1 MKDRIFIID
10 GSSYLYR
17 AYHAMP
23 PLSTS
28 KGQPTGAI
36 KGVTN
41 MLMNLKKDS
50 EGSPIVVVFDAK
62 GKTFRN
68 KIYSEYKANR
78 PPMPDDL
85 REQLEPLKNIC
96 KAIGFPLIEIAGV
109 EADDVIAT
117 IVKLA
122 KEKKFKA
129 VVSSL
134 DKDLMQLVED
144 PNTTIMNTMTH
155 QIFDE
160 KKVFE
165 KFGVKPNQI
174 RDMLAL
180 VGDTSDNIPGV
191 PKVGQKTAAK
201 WLNEFDNLEGI
212 IANAESIKGVVGENL
227 RNSLAELDRNV
238 DLVSLRDDVDIETD
252 FKDLLELNGDQEK
265 LDKIFSDLEFKK
277 PADNSSQKVDSKK
290 DNLKEKKNNYQTVL
304 TKKELNDWA
313 DKIDACKV
321 FAIDTETDSLD
332 TITANLVGISLSV
345 DEGSGCY
352 IPIGHNYENCPNQPS
367 LKLVQDSIGK
377 VIEKNKE
384 KAVGQNL
391 KFDIPILSRHGI
403 HLDKFHADTMLMSY
417 VLNSTATRHGM
428 DKLAS
433 YYLDYE
439 TIKFSDVAGTA
450 SKQISFSEVD
460 IAVATNYAAEDADI
474 TLRLFNKLS
483 SLLKGKKG
491 QIKLLQE
498 IEYPLV
504 HVLAAVEQNGAK
516 IDKNKLAAHSQELSE
531 KISELTSQAFAIAG
545 EEFNLDSPKQL
556 LEILYDKLQLPVLK
570 KTPKGQPSTNEETLQ
585 RLSEEYDLPK
595 IILQYRT
602 LAKLKSTYTDSLIKI
617 ENPKTKRIH
626 TSYQQAITS
635 TGRLSSTEPNLQ
647 NIPIKTAEGRRIRE
661 AFVPEKGNVLIS
673 ADYSQIELRI
683 MAHLSKDKNLTNA
696 FNAGLDVHSAT
707 AAEVFGVSL
716 ESVTED
722 QRRSAKAINFG
733 LMYGMSAF
741 GLTRQLDIPRAEAQK
756 YLDTYFERYTGVKD
770 YMANTKAQAK
780 EDMFVETIMGRRL
793 YLNEINAAN
802 GLRRQAAERAA
813 INAPLQGSAADIIK
827 KAMIDINTFL
837 DKELPQTR
845 MIMQVH
851 DELIFETPKADA
863 EEILPTSEDCIQSV
877 KIHHKIG
884 LHARPAVRFTEMAKG
899 FEAEIRIKL
908 ENQSKWVDAKS
919 IVRVMS
925 LKARKGQVL
934 KLQAEGPDANEAI
947 TTLIDFV
954 ENQFGEKQNEI
965 E

>member
-23 PLSTS
+23 PLTASS
-28 KGQPTGAI
+28 GQPTGAI

-41 MLMNLKKDS
+41 MLMTLKKDS
-50 EGSPIVVVFDAK
+50 EGSPIIVVFDAK

-68 KIYSEYKANR
+68 DIYKDYKANR

-85 REQLEPLKNIC
+85 REQLQPLKEIVR
-96 KAIGFPLIEIAGV
+96 AIGFPLIEIAGV

-117 IVKLA
+117 LVKIA
-122 KEKKFKA
+122 KEKKFKT
-129 VVSSL
+129 VISSL

-144 PNTTIMNTMTH
+144 PISTMMNTMTH
-155 QIFDE
+155 QIFNED
-160 KKVFE
+160 KVLE
-165 KFGVKPNQI
+165 KFGVKPSQI

-180 VGDTSDNIPGV
+180 TGDTSDNIPGV

-201 WLNEFDNLEGI
+201 WLNEYGNIDEIKL
-212 IANAESIKGVVGENL
+212 NADHIKGVVGENL
-227 RNSLAELDRNV
+227 RSSLGDLDRNV
-238 DLVSLRDDVDIETD
+238 ELVSLKNDVDLGID
-252 FKDLLELNGDQEK
+252 FESMLELNTDQEK
-265 LDKIFSDLEFKK
+265 LDKLFSELEFKALKK
-277 PADNSSQKVDSKK
+277 PSTKSSSAEASEPTQATSENKIKVQGNYETLFTKEDLLNWAKK
-290 DNLKEKKNNYQTVL
+290 L
-304 TKKELNDWA
+304 
-313 DKIDACKV
+313 DACKV

-332 TITANLVGISLSV
+332 TVTANIVGISLST
-345 DEGSGCY
+345 EEETGCY
-352 IPIGHNYENCPNQPS
+352 IPINHKYDGCPKQIDIKVIIEI
-367 LKLVQDSIGK
+367 LGK
-377 VIEKNKE
+377 SIEKNQH

-391 KFDIPILSRHGI
+391 KFDLPILSRHGI
-403 HLDKFHADTMLMSY
+403 HLEKFYADTMLMSY

-428 DKLAS
+428 DKLAEF
-433 YYLDYE
+433 YLNY
-439 TIKFSDVAGTA
+439 TTVKYKDVTGTA
-450 SKQISFSEVD
+450 SKQINFSAVSID
-460 IAVATNYAAEDADI
+460 IASNYAAEDADI
-474 TLRLFNKLS
+474 TLRLFNRLND
-483 SLLKGKKG
+483 LLKDKPT
-491 QIKLLQE
+491 QEKLLTE

-504 HVLAAVEQNGAK
+504 HALSRIEMNGAK
-516 IDKNKLAAHSQELSE
+516 VDKNKLAAHSKELSN
-531 KISELTSQAFAIAG
+531 KIDDLSEQAFKIAG

-556 LEILYDKLQLPVLK
+556 LVILYEKLKLPILK

-585 RLSEEYDLPK
+585 RLAEEYEIPK

-602 LAKLKSTYTDSLIKI
+602 LAKLKSTYTDSLIRI
-617 ENPKTKRIH
+617 ENPVTKRIH
-626 TSYQQAITS
+626 TSYQQAVTS

-683 MAHLSKDKNLTNA
+683 MAHLSKDENLTYA
-696 FNAGLDVHSAT
+696 FNNNLDVHSAT
-707 AAEVFGVSL
+707 AAEVFDVNLNDVSQ
-716 ESVTED
+716 D

-756 YLDTYFERYTGVKD
+756 YLDTYFERYTGVKR
-770 YMANTKAQAK
+770 YMEETKAQAK

-837 DKELPQTR
+837 YKEMPEVK

-851 DELIFETPKADA
+851 DELIFEAPKKSSKEVLQIMKRMMEDA
-863 EEILPTSEDCIQSV
+863 V
-877 KIHHKIG
+877 KLDIPLIAEAAIG
-884 LHARPAVRFTEMAKG
+884 D
-899 FEAEIRIKL
+899 
-908 ENQSKWVDAKS
+908 NW
-919 IVRVMS
+919 
-925 LKARKGQVL
+925 
-934 KLQAEGPDANEAI
+934 NEAH
-947 TTLIDFV
+947 
-954 ENQFGEKQNEI
+954 
-965 E
+965 

>member
-23 PLSTS
+23 PLTS
-28 KGQPTGAI
+28 SSGQPTGAI

-41 MLMNLKKDS
+41 MLMTLKKDS
-50 EGSPIVVVFDAK
+50 EGSPIIVVFDAK

-68 KIYSEYKANR
+68 DVYKEYKANR

-85 REQLEPLKNIC
+85 REQLKPLKEIV

-117 IVKLA
+117 LVKKA
-122 KEKKFKA
+122 KENNFKA
-129 VVSSL
+129 VISSL

-144 PNTTIMNTMTH
+144 PISTMMNTMTH

-160 KKVFE
+160 AKVFE
-165 KFGVKPNQI
+165 KFGVKPSQI

-180 VGDTSDNIPGV
+180 TGDTSDNIPGV

-201 WLNEFDNLEGI
+201 WLNEFGDLSTI
-212 IANAESIKGVVGENL
+212 KSNAEGIKGVVGENL
-227 RNSLAELDRNV
+227 RNSLNDLDRNV
-238 DLVSLRDDVDIETD
+238 ELVSLKYDVELDVTFD
-252 FKDLLELNGDQEK
+252 SLLEINTNQER
-265 LDKIFSDLEFKK
+265 LDDLFNELEFKTPRK
-277 PADNSSQKVDSKK
+277 AVTKTETKNENLPHQEPPLDKKIINSNYETLFNGDDLENWAKK
-290 DNLKEKKNNYQTVL
+290 LDT
-304 TKKELNDWA
+304 
-313 DKIDACKV
+313 CKV

-332 TITANLVGISLSV
+332 TITANLVGISLSTE
-345 DEGSGCY
+345 EGKGCY
-352 IPIGHNYENCPNQPS
+352 IPIGHNYDGCPSQ
-367 LKLVQDSIGK
+367 LKLEQVQNIIGK
-377 VIEKNKE
+377 TIEKNAH
-384 KAVGQNL
+384 KAIGQNL

-403 HLDKFHADTMLMSY
+403 KLDKFLADTMLMSY

-428 DKLAS
+428 DKLAEF
-433 YYLDYE
+433 YLNYQ
-439 TIKFSDVAGTA
+439 TTKYSDVAGTA
-450 SKQISFSEVD
+450 SKEISFSAVNID
-460 IAVATNYAAEDADI
+460 IASNYAAEDADI
-474 TLRLFNKLS
+474 TLRLYNKLQQLLEDKPS
-483 SLLKGKKG
+483 QIELLKN
-491 QIKLLQE
+491 

-504 HVLAAVEQNGAK
+504 HVLASIEANGAK
-516 IDKNKLAAHSQELSE
+516 VDRDKLAAHSEELSR
-531 KISELTSQAFAIAG
+531 KIETLSAEAFRLAK

-556 LEILYDKLQLPVLK
+556 LEVLYEKLKLPVLK
-570 KTPKGQPSTNEETLQ
+570 KTPKGQPSTNEETLK
-585 RLSEEYDLPK
+585 RLSEEYELPK
-595 IILQYRT
+595 IILEYRG

-626 TSYQQAITS
+626 TSYQQAVTS

-683 MAHLSKDKNLTNA
+683 MAHLSKDKNLTHA
-696 FNAGLDVHSAT
+696 FNNNLDIHSAT
-707 AAEVFGVSL
+707 AAEVFNADL
-716 ESVTED
+716 EAVTSE

-741 GLTRQLDIPRAEAQK
+741 GLTRQLDIPRAEAQQ

-770 YMANTKAQAK
+770 YIENTKIKAK
-780 EDMFVETIMGRRL
+780 ENMYVETLMGRRL

-827 KAMIDINTFL
+827 KAMIDINQFL
-837 DKELPQTR
+837 FKEMPNVK

-851 DELIFETPKADA
+851 DELIFESPKSEANEVLKAMKEMMESTVELDIPLIADA
-863 EEILPTSEDCIQSV
+863 E
-877 KIHHKIG
+877 IG
-884 LHARPAVRFTEMAKG
+884 A
-899 FEAEIRIKL
+899 
-908 ENQSKWVDAKS
+908 NW
-919 IVRVMS
+919 
-925 LKARKGQVL
+925 
-934 KLQAEGPDANEAI
+934 NEAH
-947 TTLIDFV
+947 
-954 ENQFGEKQNEI
+954 
-965 E
+965 

>member
-23 PLSTS
+23 PLTTS
-28 KGQPTGAI
+28 DGRPTGAI

-41 MLMNLKKDS
+41 MLMTLKKDS
-50 EGSPIVVVFDAK
+50 EGSPIIVTFDAK

-68 KIYSEYKANR
+68 DIYDSYKANR

-85 REQLEPLKNIC
+85 REQLVPLKNVC
-96 KAIGFPLIEIAGV
+96 RAIGFPLIEIEGV

-117 IVKLA
+117 LVRIA
-122 KEKKFKA
+122 KENNFKS
-129 VVSSL
+129 VISSL

-144 PNTTIMNTMTH
+144 PSAKMMNTMTH

-160 KKVFE
+160 EKVFE

-180 VGDTSDNIPGV
+180 TGDTSDNIPGI

-201 WLNEFDNLEGI
+201 WLNEFKDLEGI
-212 IANAESIKGVVGENL
+212 KSNADSIKGVVGENL
-227 RNSLAELDRNV
+227 RNSLNDLDRNV
-238 DLVSLRDDVDIETD
+238 ELVSLKNDVDIGVTFES
-252 FKDLLELNGDQEK
+252 LLQLNGNQET
-265 LDKIFSDLEFKK
+265 LDELFADLEFKK
-277 PADNSSQKVDSKK
+277 PKKKPANKEEKKVADLQEEVQDLAPSKPIGAYKTILNKK
-290 DNLKEKKNNYQTVL
+290 DLEEWSKRL
-304 TKKELNDWA
+304 
-313 DKIDACKV
+313 DACKV
-321 FAIDTETDSLD
+321 FAIDTETDSLN
-332 TITANLVGISLSV
+332 TVSANLVGISLS
-345 DEGSGCY
+345 DKEGEGCY
-352 IPIGHNYENCPNQPS
+352 IPLKHEYEGCPTQIDLELAVSIIGS
-367 LKLVQDSIGK
+367 S
-377 VIEKNKE
+377 IEKNKY

-391 KFDIPILSRHGI
+391 KFDIPILARHGI
-403 HLDKFHADTMLMSY
+403 ALDAFHADTMLMSY

-428 DKLAS
+428 DKLAA
-433 YYLDYE
+433 YYLNY
-439 TIKFSDVAGTA
+439 TTVKYTDVTGTA
-450 SKQISFSEVD
+450 SKQINFSAVEIEV
-460 IAVATNYAAEDADI
+460 ASNYAAEDADI
-474 TLRLFNKLS
+474 TLRLFNKLNG
-483 SLLKGKKG
+483 LLKDKPT
-491 QIKLLQE
+491 QIKLLKD

-504 HVLAAVEQNGAK
+504 LVLSRVEQNGAK
-516 IDKNKLAAHSQELSE
+516 IDKDILSEHSKELSE
-531 KISELTSQAFAIAG
+531 KIAELSIQAFAIAG

-556 LEILYDKLQLPVLK
+556 LEVLYEKLKLPILK

-585 RLSEEYDLPK
+585 RLSEEYELPK

-617 ENPKTKRIH
+617 ENPLTGRIH
-626 TSYQQAITS
+626 TSYQQAVTS

-661 AFVPEKGNVLIS
+661 AFVPDKGNILIS

-683 MAHLSKDKNLTNA
+683 MAHLSKDKNLTHA
-696 FNAGLDVHSAT
+696 FNNNLDVHSAT
-707 AAEVFGVSL
+707 AAEVFGVDL
-716 ESVTED
+716 DDVTQD

-770 YMANTKAQAK
+770 YMENIKAQAK
-780 EDMFVETIMGRRL
+780 EDMYVETIMGRRL

-827 KAMIDINTFL
+827 KAMIDIDAFL
-837 DKELPQTR
+837 NKEMPEVK

-851 DELIFETPKADA
+851 DELIFETPKKNA
-863 EEILPTSEDCIQSV
+863 EEVLSTMKDMMEKAVNLDIPLIAEAA
-877 KIHHKIG
+877 IG
-884 LHARPAVRFTEMAKG
+884 A
-899 FEAEIRIKL
+899 
-908 ENQSKWVDAKS
+908 NW
-919 IVRVMS
+919 
-925 LKARKGQVL
+925 
-934 KLQAEGPDANEAI
+934 NEAH
-947 TTLIDFV
+947 
-954 ENQFGEKQNEI
+954 
-965 E
+965 

>member
-23 PLSTS
+23 PLTASS
-28 KGQPTGAI
+28 GQPTGAI

-41 MLMNLKKDS
+41 MLMTLKKDS
-50 EGSPIVVVFDAK
+50 EGSPIIVVFDAK

-68 KIYSEYKANR
+68 DIYKDYKANR

-85 REQLEPLKNIC
+85 REQLQPLKEIVR
-96 KAIGFPLIEIAGV
+96 AIGFPLIEIAGV

-117 IVKLA
+117 LVKIA
-122 KEKKFKA
+122 KEKKFKT
-129 VVSSL
+129 VISSL

-144 PNTTIMNTMTH
+144 PISTMMNTMTH
-155 QIFDE
+155 QIFNED
-160 KKVFE
+160 KVLE
-165 KFGVKPNQI
+165 KFGVKPSQI

-180 VGDTSDNIPGV
+180 TGDTSDNIPGV

-201 WLNEFDNLEGI
+201 WLNEYGNIDEIKL
-212 IANAESIKGVVGENL
+212 NADHIKGVVGENL
-227 RNSLAELDRNV
+227 RSSLGDLDRNV
-238 DLVSLRDDVDIETD
+238 ELVSLKNDVDLGID
-252 FKDLLELNGDQEK
+252 FESMLELNADQEK
-265 LDKIFSDLEFKK
+265 LDKLFSELEFKALKK
-277 PADNSSQKVDSKK
+277 PSAKSSSAEASEPTQATSENKLKVQGNYETLFTKEDLLNWAKK
-290 DNLKEKKNNYQTVL
+290 L
-304 TKKELNDWA
+304 
-313 DKIDACKV
+313 DACKV

-332 TITANLVGISLSV
+332 TVTANIVGISLST
-345 DEGSGCY
+345 EEETGCY
-352 IPIGHNYENCPNQPS
+352 IPINHKYDGCPKQIDIKVIIEI
-367 LKLVQDSIGK
+367 LGK
-377 VIEKNKE
+377 SIEKNQH

-391 KFDIPILSRHGI
+391 KFDLPILSRHGI
-403 HLDKFHADTMLMSY
+403 HLEKFYADTMLMSY

-428 DKLAS
+428 DKLAEF
-433 YYLDYE
+433 YLNY
-439 TIKFSDVAGTA
+439 TTVKYKDVTGTA
-450 SKQISFSEVD
+450 SKQINFSAVSID
-460 IAVATNYAAEDADI
+460 IASNYAAEDADI
-474 TLRLFNKLS
+474 TLRLFNRLND
-483 SLLKGKKG
+483 LLKDKPT
-491 QIKLLQE
+491 QEKLLTE

-504 HVLAAVEQNGAK
+504 HALSRIEMNGAK
-516 IDKNKLAAHSQELSE
+516 VDKNKLAAHSKELSN
-531 KISELTSQAFAIAG
+531 KIDDLSEQAFKIAG

-556 LEILYDKLQLPVLK
+556 LVILYEKLKLPILK

-585 RLSEEYDLPK
+585 RLAEEYEIPK

-602 LAKLKSTYTDSLIKI
+602 LAKLKSTYTDSLIRI
-617 ENPKTKRIH
+617 ENPVTKRIH
-626 TSYQQAITS
+626 TSYQQAVTS

-683 MAHLSKDKNLTNA
+683 MAHLSKDENLTYA
-696 FNAGLDVHSAT
+696 FNNNLDVHSAT
-707 AAEVFGVSL
+707 AAEVFDVNLNDVSQ
-716 ESVTED
+716 D

-756 YLDTYFERYTGVKD
+756 YLDTYFERYTGVKR
-770 YMANTKAQAK
+770 YMEETKAQAK

-837 DKELPQTR
+837 YKEMPEVK

-851 DELIFETPKADA
+851 DELIFEAPKKSSKEVLQIMKKMMEDA
-863 EEILPTSEDCIQSV
+863 V
-877 KIHHKIG
+877 KLDIPLIAEAAIG
-884 LHARPAVRFTEMAKG
+884 D
-899 FEAEIRIKL
+899 
-908 ENQSKWVDAKS
+908 NW
-919 IVRVMS
+919 
-925 LKARKGQVL
+925 
-934 KLQAEGPDANEAI
+934 NEAH
-947 TTLIDFV
+947 
-954 ENQFGEKQNEI
+954 
-965 E
+965 

>member
-180 VGDTSDNIPGV
+180 VGDSSDNIPGV

-252 FKDLLELNGDQEK
+252 FKDLLEFNGDQEK

-377 VIEKNKE
+377 AIEKNKE

-780 EDMFVETIMGRRL
+780 EDMYVETLMGRRL

-827 KAMIDINTFL
+827 KAMIDINGFL
-837 DKELPQTR
+837 KKEIPETK

-851 DELIFETPKADA
+851 DELIFETPEKSADDVLNLMKNMMEAAVKLDIPLIADA
-863 EEILPTSEDCIQSV
+863 A
-877 KIHHKIG
+877 IG
-884 LHARPAVRFTEMAKG
+884 K
-899 FEAEIRIKL
+899 
-908 ENQSKWVDAKS
+908 NW
-919 IVRVMS
+919 
-925 LKARKGQVL
+925 
-934 KLQAEGPDANEAI
+934 NEAH
-947 TTLIDFV
+947 
-954 ENQFGEKQNEI
+954 
-965 E
+965 

>member
-23 PLSTS
+23 PLTTS
-28 KGQPTGAI
+28 DGRPTGAI

-41 MLMNLKKDS
+41 MLMTLKKDS
-50 EGSPIVVVFDAK
+50 EGSPIIVTFDAK

-68 KIYSEYKANR
+68 DIYDSYKANR

-85 REQLEPLKNIC
+85 REQLVPLKNVC
-96 KAIGFPLIEIAGV
+96 RAIGFPLIEIEGV

-117 IVKLA
+117 LVRIA
-122 KEKKFKA
+122 KENNFKS
-129 VVSSL
+129 VISSL

-144 PNTTIMNTMTH
+144 PSAKMMNTMTH

-160 KKVFE
+160 EKVFE

-180 VGDTSDNIPGV
+180 TGDTSDNIPGV

-201 WLNEFDNLEGI
+201 WLNEFRDLEGI
-212 IANAESIKGVVGENL
+212 KSNADSIKGVVGENL
-227 RNSLAELDRNV
+227 RNSLNDLDRNV
-238 DLVSLRDDVDIETD
+238 ELVSLKNDVDIGVSFES
-252 FKDLLELNGDQEK
+252 LLQLNGNQET
-265 LDKIFSDLEFKK
+265 LDELFADLEFKK
-277 PADNSSQKVDSKK
+277 PKKKPANKEDKKVANVQEVAQNLAPSKPIGAYKTILNKK
-290 DNLKEKKNNYQTVL
+290 DLEEWSEKL
-304 TKKELNDWA
+304 
-313 DKIDACKV
+313 DACKV
-321 FAIDTETDSLD
+321 FAIDTETDSLN
-332 TITANLVGISLSV
+332 TVSANLVGISLSV
-345 DEGSGCY
+345 KEGEGCY
-352 IPIGHNYENCPNQPS
+352 IPLKHEYEGCPTQIDLELAVSIIGS
-367 LKLVQDSIGK
+367 S
-377 VIEKNKE
+377 IEKNKH

-391 KFDIPILSRHGI
+391 KFDIPILARHGI
-403 HLDKFHADTMLMSY
+403 ALDTFHADTMLMSY

-428 DKLAS
+428 DKLAEF
-433 YYLDYE
+433 YLNYTTVKYKE
-439 TIKFSDVAGTA
+439 VTGTA
-450 SKQISFSEVD
+450 SKQINFSAVEIEV
-460 IAVATNYAAEDADI
+460 ASNYAAEDADI
-474 TLRLFNKLS
+474 TLRLFNKLED
-483 SLLKGKKG
+483 LLKDKPT
-491 QIKLLQE
+491 QLKLLND

-504 HVLAAVEQNGAK
+504 HVLSKIEQNGAK
-516 IDKNKLAAHSQELSE
+516 IDKDKLAEHSKELSE
-531 KISELTSQAFAIAG
+531 KIADLSAQAFVISG

-556 LEILYDKLQLPVLK
+556 LEILYEKLKLPILK

-585 RLSEEYDLPK
+585 RLSEEYELPG

-617 ENPKTKRIH
+617 ENSLTKRIH
-626 TSYQQAITS
+626 TSYQQAVTS

-647 NIPIKTAEGRRIRE
+647 NIPIRTAEGRRIRE

-683 MAHLSKDKNLTNA
+683 MAHLSKDKNLTHA
-696 FNAGLDVHSAT
+696 FNNNLDIHSAT

-716 ESVTED
+716 EDVTQD

-770 YMANTKAQAK
+770 YIANTKAQAK

-793 YLNEINAAN
+793 YLNEINAGN

-827 KAMIDINTFL
+827 KAMIDIQDFL
-837 DKELPQTR
+837 EKEMPKVKV
-845 MIMQVH
+845 IMQVH
-851 DELIFETPKADA
+851 DELIFEAPKENAEEVLSTMKGMMEKAVKLDIPLIADA
-863 EEILPTSEDCIQSV
+863 A
-877 KIHHKIG
+877 IG
-884 LHARPAVRFTEMAKG
+884 D
-899 FEAEIRIKL
+899 
-908 ENQSKWVDAKS
+908 NW
-919 IVRVMS
+919 
-925 LKARKGQVL
+925 
-934 KLQAEGPDANEAI
+934 NEAH
-947 TTLIDFV
+947 
-954 ENQFGEKQNEI
+954 
-965 E
+965 

>member
-78 PPMPDDL
+78 PLMPDDL

-134 DKDLMQLVED
+134 DKDLMQLVQD

-180 VGDTSDNIPGV
+180 VGDSSDNIPGV

-252 FKDLLELNGDQEK
+252 FKDLLEFNGDQEK

-780 EDMFVETIMGRRL
+780 EDMYVETLMGRRL

-827 KAMIDINTFL
+827 KAMIDINGFL
-837 DKELPQTR
+837 KKEIPETK

-851 DELIFETPKADA
+851 DELIFETPEKSADDVLNLMKNMMEAAVKLDIPLIADA
-863 EEILPTSEDCIQSV
+863 A
-877 KIHHKIG
+877 IG
-884 LHARPAVRFTEMAKG
+884 K
-899 FEAEIRIKL
+899 
-908 ENQSKWVDAKS
+908 NW
-919 IVRVMS
+919 
-925 LKARKGQVL
+925 
-934 KLQAEGPDANEAI
+934 NEAH
-947 TTLIDFV
+947 
-954 ENQFGEKQNEI
+954 
-965 E
+965 

>member
-134 DKDLMQLVED
+134 DKDLMQLVQD

-180 VGDTSDNIPGV
+180 VGDSSDNIPGV

-252 FKDLLELNGDQEK
+252 FKDLLEFNGDQEK

-367 LKLVQDSIGK
+367 IKLVQDSIGK
-377 VIEKNKE
+377 AIEKNKE

-707 AAEVFGVSL
+707 AAEVFDVSL

-780 EDMFVETIMGRRL
+780 EDMYVETLMGRRL

-827 KAMIDINTFL
+827 KAMIDINGFL
-837 DKELPQTR
+837 KKEIPETK

-851 DELIFETPKADA
+851 DELIFETPEKSADDVLNLMKNMMEAAVKLDIPLIADA
-863 EEILPTSEDCIQSV
+863 A
-877 KIHHKIG
+877 IG
-884 LHARPAVRFTEMAKG
+884 K
-899 FEAEIRIKL
+899 
-908 ENQSKWVDAKS
+908 NW
-919 IVRVMS
+919 
-925 LKARKGQVL
+925 
-934 KLQAEGPDANEAI
+934 NEAH
-947 TTLIDFV
+947 
-954 ENQFGEKQNEI
+954 
-965 E
+965 

>member
-23 PLSTS
+23 PLTASS
-28 KGQPTGAI
+28 GQPTGAI

-41 MLMNLKKDS
+41 MLMTLKKDS
-50 EGSPIVVVFDAK
+50 EGSPIIVVFDAK

-68 KIYSEYKANR
+68 DIYKDYKANR

-85 REQLEPLKNIC
+85 REQLQPLKEIVR
-96 KAIGFPLIEIAGV
+96 AIGFPLIEIAGV

-117 IVKLA
+117 LVKIA
-122 KEKKFKA
+122 KEKKFKT
-129 VVSSL
+129 VISSL

-144 PNTTIMNTMTH
+144 PISTMMNTMTH
-155 QIFDE
+155 QIFNED
-160 KKVFE
+160 KVLE
-165 KFGVKPNQI
+165 KFGVKPSQI

-180 VGDTSDNIPGV
+180 TGDTSDNIPGV

-201 WLNEFDNLEGI
+201 WLNEYGNIDEIKL
-212 IANAESIKGVVGENL
+212 NADHIKGVVGENL
-227 RNSLAELDRNV
+227 RSSLGDLDRNV
-238 DLVSLRDDVDIETD
+238 ELVSLKNDVDLGID
-252 FKDLLELNGDQEK
+252 FESMLELNADQEK
-265 LDKIFSDLEFKK
+265 LDKLFSELEFKALKK
-277 PADNSSQKVDSKK
+277 PSAKSSSAEASEPTQATSENKLKVQGNYETLFTKEDLLNWAKK
-290 DNLKEKKNNYQTVL
+290 L
-304 TKKELNDWA
+304 
-313 DKIDACKV
+313 DACKV

-332 TITANLVGISLSV
+332 TVTANIVGISLST
-345 DEGSGCY
+345 EEETGCY
-352 IPIGHNYENCPNQPS
+352 IPINHKYDGCPKQIDIKVIIEI
-367 LKLVQDSIGK
+367 LGK
-377 VIEKNKE
+377 SIEKNQH

-391 KFDIPILSRHGI
+391 KFDLPILSTHGI
-403 HLDKFHADTMLMSY
+403 HLEKFYADTMLMSY

-428 DKLAS
+428 DKLAEF
-433 YYLDYE
+433 YLNY
-439 TIKFSDVAGTA
+439 TTVKYKDVTGTA
-450 SKQISFSEVD
+450 SKQINFSAVSID
-460 IAVATNYAAEDADI
+460 IASNYAAEDADI
-474 TLRLFNKLS
+474 TLRLFNRLND
-483 SLLKGKKG
+483 LLKDKPT
-491 QIKLLQE
+491 QEKLLTE

-504 HVLAAVEQNGAK
+504 HALSRIEMNGAK
-516 IDKNKLAAHSQELSE
+516 VDKNKLAAHSKELSN
-531 KISELTSQAFAIAG
+531 KIDDLSEQAFKIAG

-556 LEILYDKLQLPVLK
+556 LVILYEKLKLPILK

-585 RLSEEYDLPK
+585 RLAEEYEIPK

-602 LAKLKSTYTDSLIKI
+602 LAKLKSTYTDSLIRI
-617 ENPKTKRIH
+617 ENPVTKRIH
-626 TSYQQAITS
+626 TSYQQAVTS

-683 MAHLSKDKNLTNA
+683 MAHLSKDENLTYA
-696 FNAGLDVHSAT
+696 FNNNLDVHSAT
-707 AAEVFGVSL
+707 AAEVFGVNLNDVSQ
-716 ESVTED
+716 D

-756 YLDTYFERYTGVKD
+756 YLDTYFERYTGVKR
-770 YMANTKAQAK
+770 YMEETKAQAK

-837 DKELPQTR
+837 YKEMPEVK

-851 DELIFETPKADA
+851 DELIFEAPKKSSKEVLQIMKKMMEDA
-863 EEILPTSEDCIQSV
+863 V
-877 KIHHKIG
+877 KLDIPLIAEAAIG
-884 LHARPAVRFTEMAKG
+884 D
-899 FEAEIRIKL
+899 
-908 ENQSKWVDAKS
+908 NW
-919 IVRVMS
+919 
-925 LKARKGQVL
+925 
-934 KLQAEGPDANEAI
+934 NEAH
-947 TTLIDFV
+947 
-954 ENQFGEKQNEI
+954 
-965 E
+965 